1 MFETIS
7 EQAKPGKFLND
18 VDFFCISDNYWLG
31 RHKPCITYGLRGL
44 AYFEVS
50 VQCSEQDLHSGVLGG
65 TVHEA
70 MNDLVHLM
78 ASLVEVGTG
87 KILID
92 GIMDD
97 VAPVT
102 DEELKLYEDL
112 DFNLDEYKDDC
123 KVKSVSNKLLN
134 DDRTSLLMGRWRFP
148 SLSLHGIEGA
158 FSDTGAKT
166 VIPAKV
172 VGKFS
177 LRLVP
182 DQSPEK
188 IGELTETHLKKVFDQ
203 VSNTGVSLQIGR
215 DYFHFCKKMH

>member
-1 MFETIS
+1 MI
-7 EQAKPGKFLND
+7 A
-18 VDFFCISDNYWLG
+18 
-31 RHKPCITYGLRGL
+31 
-44 AYFEVS
+44 
-50 VQCSEQDLHSGVLGG
+50 
-65 TVHEA
+65 
-70 MNDLVHLM
+70 
-78 ASLVEVGTG
+78 
-87 KILID
+87 
-92 GIMDD
+92 
-97 VAPVT
+97 
-102 DEELKLYEDL
+102 
-112 DFNLDEYKDDC
+112 
-123 KVKSVSNKLLN
+123 KSVSNKLLN
-134 DDRTSLLMGRWRFP
+134 DDKTSLLMGRWRFP